1 MRELFVSHYKEH
13 FSSVTCVS
21 NLDVYPTNTQT
32 MLKNRYSEQMLKE
45 SANNVEEKGEI

>member
-21 NLDVYPTNTQT
+21 NLDVYPTNKQT
-32 MLKNRYSEQMLKE
+32 ILKKPAPR
-45 SANNVEEKGEI
+45 ANAKRICK